1 MPISILI
8 PQQDPADIW
17 NEAEEA
23 EIESELEAKV
33 EDETEVQ
40 VQVQVQ
46 VQVVGDPVHLRE
58 LGYCL
63 GIAKSSLW
71 YR

>member
-46 VQVVGDPVHLRE
+46 VVGDPVHLRE
-58 LGYCL
+58 LGYRL